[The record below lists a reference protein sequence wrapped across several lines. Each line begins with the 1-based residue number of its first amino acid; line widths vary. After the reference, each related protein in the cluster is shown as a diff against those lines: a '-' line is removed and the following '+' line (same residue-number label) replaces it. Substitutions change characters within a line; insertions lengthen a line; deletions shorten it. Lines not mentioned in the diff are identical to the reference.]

1 MKKLLAT
8 SIFIAGLI
16 VSPATLF
23 AHHGASVVYDLEQA
37 VTLSGVVTDFHFTN
51 PHVLI
56 FFEVEKDDGSKVVW
70 SGGLTSPN
78 RLARNDGWTKNFF
91 KAGDQITITGSPA
104 RSGAP
109 SMWVAAI
116 LDDQGAALL
125 N

>member
-8 SIFIAGLI
+8 SILIAGLI
-16 VSPATLF
+16 VSPVALF
-23 AHHGASVVYDLEQA
+23 AHHGASVVYDLEQS
-37 VTLSGVVTDFHFTN
+37 VTLSAVVTDFHFTN

-56 FFEVEKDDGSKVVW
+56 FFDVEKDDGIRVNW

-78 RLARNDGWTKNFF
+78 RLARNDGWTKDFF
-91 KAGDQITITGSPA
+91 KVGDQITITGSPA

-116 LDDQGAALL
+116 LDGQGNALL
-125 N
+125 K